1 MIDATDYLRFALA
14 LVFVLALIGLASWF
28 ARRLGLGGRVAG
40 PRTGARRIGIVEAT
54 TIDAKRRL
62 VLVRRD
68 DIEHLLVIGG
78 GADLVVEHGIRAPAG
93 PTAGRAG
100 ASEGKTP

>member
-14 LVFVLALIGLASWF
+14 LVFVLALIGLASWL

-40 PRTGARRIGIVEAT
+40 ARNGARRIGIVEAT

-68 DIEHLLVIGG
+68 NAEHLLLIGG
-78 GADLVVEHGIRAPAG
+78 GADIVVEHGIPVEASRG
-93 PTAGRAG
+93 AG
-100 ASEGKTP
+100 AVNAGEGKTP